1 LSARLK
7 RRLAVLKSS
16 TFLAALLLVA
26 AVVYSQEAK
35 PKDAKPTPNV
45 TLAPVPQDAARQA
58 NPVKLTPESL
68 ARGKKRYALDCA
80 MCHGDTGDGKGD
92 LAKDMGFKLKDFSDP
107 AGLKDRTD
115 GDLFYIIKAGHGD
128 MPPEGDRVK
137 PDDIWDLVNYLR
149 SLAKK
154 PAADSAKPQ

>member
-1 LSARLK
+1 
-7 RRLAVLKSS
+7 VLKSS
-16 TFLAALLLVA
+16 ALLAAFLLVA
-26 AVVYSQEAK
+26 AVVFSQEEK

-45 TLAPVPQDAARQA
+45 TLSPVPQEAARQA
-58 NPVKLTPESL
+58 NPVKSTPESL

-107 AGLKDRTD
+107 AALKDRPD
-115 GDLFYIIKAGHGD
+115 GELFHIIKAGHGD

-137 PDDIWDLVNYLR
+137 TDDIWDLVNYLR

-154 PAADSAKPQ
+154 TPGEASRPQ